1 MALQGAE
8 PDFAPQ
14 RVSFMRS
21 LAIQAR
27 TMNALAVRFM
37 VTRYGRENVGFL
49 WVILE
54 PMILCVGVMVI
65 WSFLKG
71 SIEHGVQIV
80 AFAFSSYMPLTLQR
94 HVSSSGVFMLRL
106 SKAILL
112 NHRYITHIDSLTSR
126 MFMEFIGTSAACLV
140 IYTILLAIGLIEP
153 AYDLGTMLIGWLMMG
168 CIATGFACIY
178 AGASECSEVVEKFF
192 QPVQYFLLPVS
203 GTFFMVDWLPSNL
216 HQYITY
222 VPTVNAF
229 EMFRAGLF
237 GPNVTTHY
245 FVLYGFSCGAI
256 MIAVGLLLIEWVQ
269 DRVQA

>member
-80 AFAFSSYMPLTLQR
+80 AFAFSSYMPLT
-94 HVSSSGVFMLRL
+94 
-106 SKAILL
+106 
-112 NHRYITHIDSLTSR
+112 
-126 MFMEFIGTSAACLV
+126 
-140 IYTILLAIGLIEP
+140 
-153 AYDLGTMLIGWLMMG
+153 
-168 CIATGFACIY
+168 
-178 AGASECSEVVEKFF
+178 
-192 QPVQYFLLPVS
+192 
-203 GTFFMVDWLPSNL
+203 
-216 HQYITY
+216 
-222 VPTVNAF
+222 
-229 EMFRAGLF
+229 
-237 GPNVTTHY
+237 
-245 FVLYGFSCGAI
+245 
-256 MIAVGLLLIEWVQ
+256 
-269 DRVQA
+269 